1 MIIND
6 DEKSTRRLQK
16 SARLSARRS
25 ARGQK
30 SQKPQNPPPEKME
43 KQDPPSEKVKSQ
55 QAIEPEPKQ
64 EDSPKEP
71 NPSESTGESGGAVST
86 VSHILKIVSVS
97 FSLHVFHLLDFIIF
111 LSNLFSTSKYKK
123 RICLCN
129 LIILSLRLCY
139 I

>member
-1 MIIND
+1 MNLEKNDIYYVPQLKSVEGTMIIND

-64 EDSPKEP
+64 EESPKEP
-71 NPSESTGESGGAVST
+71 NPSESTGESGGAGST
-86 VSHILKIVSVS
+86 ISHILK
-97 FSLHVFHLLDFIIF
+97 
-111 LSNLFSTSKYKK
+111 
-123 RICLCN
+123 
-129 LIILSLRLCY
+129 
-139 I
+139 

>member
-1 MIIND
+1 MSVRDGISLYKFFIFVRLKHLNLEKNDIYYVPQLKSVEGTMIIND

-64 EDSPKEP
+64 EESPKEP
-71 NPSESTGESGGAVST
+71 NPSESTGESGGAGST
-86 VSHILKIVSVS
+86 ISHILK
-97 FSLHVFHLLDFIIF
+97 
-111 LSNLFSTSKYKK
+111 
-123 RICLCN
+123 
-129 LIILSLRLCY
+129 
-139 I
+139 

>member
-1 MIIND
+1 MLGMELVFINFSFFVRLKHLNLEKNDIYYVPQLKSVEGTMIIND

-64 EDSPKEP
+64 EESPKEP
-71 NPSESTGESGGAVST
+71 NPSESTGESGGAGST
-86 VSHILKIVSVS
+86 ISHILK
-97 FSLHVFHLLDFIIF
+97 
-111 LSNLFSTSKYKK
+111 
-123 RICLCN
+123 
-129 LIILSLRLCY
+129 
-139 I
+139 

>member
-64 EDSPKEP
+64 EESPKEP
-71 NPSESTGESGGAVST
+71 NPSESTGESGGAGST
-86 VSHILKIVSVS
+86 ISHILKK
-97 FSLHVFHLLDFIIF
+97 FPCHLACMYL
-111 LSNLFSTSKYKK
+111 T
-123 RICLCN
+123 CL
-129 LIILSLRLCY
+129 ILSYFCQIY
-139 I
+139 SVPANIKKESVCVI

>member
-30 SQKPQNPPPEKME
+30 SQKPHNPPPEKME

-64 EDSPKEP
+64 EESPKEP
-71 NPSESTGESGGAVST
+71 NPSESTGESGGAGST
-86 VSHILKIVSVS
+86 ISHILK
-97 FSLHVFHLLDFIIF
+97 
-111 LSNLFSTSKYKK
+111 
-123 RICLCN
+123 
-129 LIILSLRLCY
+129 
-139 I
+139 